1 MLGEL
6 FNMKKEMFS
15 TEISV
20 LRDTFRRLLRRHAKT
35 NIVKLIE
42 KTHPADMALIFRYFN
57 DLEQDTIFTM
67 MKPSEKTVEFLN
79 ELDEA
84 ITIRIVENEDPA
96 RIAAILEE
104 ASSNEQAYLMGLVE
118 ESYATSVIGLFKAEE
133 QEQLEEMMAY
143 PEDSAGIL
151 MYTDVFT
158 LHEETRA
165 REAIAALQ
173 DQEEAEMVFYLYA
186 IDNEGALTG
195 VISLRDLVTTSGDT
209 MLKDI
214 MTKKVHAVRPETDQ
228 EEVARIVSQYNFLA
242 VPVIDS
248 DEKLLG
254 IVTVDDV
261 VDVIREEATEDFL
274 KMVGAGEDREIL
286 LKSSWENA
294 RIRLPWLF
302 ASWVGGIFA
311 AFIIGVFDN
320 VLQNTLALAAF
331 IPVIIGMGGNIGT
344 QSSTIIVRGLAT
356 GRVGFENSAKILFK
370 EIRVGLILG
379 ILYGILLGLFA
390 IFRFLDISPVLGL
403 VVGLS
408 ICASMIIAA
417 TIGSLVPLILNRFD
431 IDPAVATGPFV
442 TTAIDI
448 LGVTLYFLIA
458 ATLFNSV

>member
-1 MLGEL
+1 M
-6 FNMKKEMFS
+6 
-15 TEISV
+15 I
-20 LRDTFRRLLRRHAKT
+20 
-35 NIVKLIE
+35 
-42 KTHPADMALIFRYFN
+42 
-57 DLEQDTIFTM
+57 
-67 MKPSEKTVEFLN
+67 
-79 ELDEA
+79 
-84 ITIRIVENEDPA
+84 
-96 RIAAILEE
+96 
-104 ASSNEQAYLMGLVE
+104 
-118 ESYATSVIGLFKAEE
+118 
-133 QEQLEEMMAY
+133 
-143 PEDSAGIL
+143 
-151 MYTDVFT
+151 
-158 LHEETRA
+158 
-165 REAIAALQ
+165 
-173 DQEEAEMVFYLYA
+173 
-186 IDNEGALTG
+186 
-195 VISLRDLVTTSGDT
+195 
-209 MLKDI
+209 
-214 MTKKVHAVRPETDQ
+214 KKVHAVRPETDQ

-302 ASWVGGIFA
+302 ASWVGGIIA
-311 AFIIGVFDN
+311 AYIIGVFDN
-320 VLQNTLALAAF
+320 ILQNTIALAAF

-356 GRVGFENSAKILFK
+356 GRVGFENSSKILFK

-390 IFRFLDISPVLGL
+390 IFRFLDISPILGL

-408 ICASMIIAA
+408 ICASMLIAA
-417 TIGSLVPLILNRFD
+417 TIGSLVPLILDRFD

-448 LGVTLYFLIA
+448 LGVALYFIIA
-458 ATLFNSV
+458 GALFNLA